1 MQMSVTDPTTYE
13 QGWFDAIGR
22 IWELAGSLELKYPDE
37 ASKAILAEFATMLLE
52 NKQPPTATGERENLS

>member
-1 MQMSVTDPTTYE
+1 MSETEPTPYE

-22 IWELAGSLELKYPDE
+22 IWGLCGSLELKYPDE

-52 NKQPPTATGERENLS
+52 NKQPPTSGNG